1 MISERI
7 KRNEYCN
14 QISNT
19 YFWRTFDQTEIDYIE
34 EYGGKMNAFEF
45 KWQIKKQKM
54 PSLFMENYLVEQA
67 QFIDTDNYFEFI
79 K

>member
-1 MISERI
+1 
-7 KRNEYCN
+7 
-14 QISNT
+14 
-19 YFWRTFDQTEIDYIE
+19 
-34 EYGGKMNAFEF
+34 MNAFEF

-67 QFIDTDNYFEFI
+67 QFIDTDNYYEFI